1 MSEPIRTQPKSSMKI
16 DNAPTPHNTPAS
28 VMTNS
33 FLKNGNPVQDK
44 QGSSNTESNKRTDA
58 DVTAAPSTNEASKNI
73 KEEDVQSALTNQPL
87 LLQSIQEK
95 LGSLVGQD
103 SGYVDHLPP
112 QIKNRIYGL
121 KKLQSDLFVLEKD
134 FQVEM
139 FELEQKY
146 LLKYA
151 PLHDRRREIVVGN
164 DEPSNQEISKGREI
178 EKLET
183 ADQGEDGDEE
193 DEGVNQMTRQE
204 ETNINVKG
212 IPSFWLTALEN
223 LPVVSDTIT
232 DRDAEVLDY
241 LQDVQLQ
248 YLTEGKPGFKLV
260 FTFDKETPFFDNTVL
275 TKTYYYQTELGYSG
289 DFIYD
294 HAEGDKINW
303 VDNESNVTITV
314 EKRKQRNKVT
324 KQVRTIEKIT
334 PVESFFNFFDPP
346 RAPSGVEKNGEQEQQ
361 DAQVESADDGL
372 EDEDELEELEQRLA
386 LDYSIGEQ
394 LKDKLVP
401 RAIDW
406 FTGAALEFEFDNEQ
420 DDEFEEG
427 DDDEDEDEEEGEN
440 DDSGDEEEEDDFA
453 GKKENPPECKQS

>member
-1 MSEPIRTQPKSSMKI
+1 MSEPIRTKPKSSMKI

-28 VMTNS
+28 VVNNS
-33 FLKNGNPVQDK
+33 FLRNGNPVQLKGLSKD
-44 QGSSNTESNKRTDA
+44 TA
-58 DVTAAPSTNEASKNI
+58 DLPQTI
-73 KEEDVQSALTNQPL
+73 GEEDIQSAFKNQPL

-103 SGYVDHLPP
+103 SGYVEQLPP
-112 QIKNRIYGL
+112 QIKDRIYGL
-121 KKLQSDLFVLEKD
+121 KKLQNDLFSIEKD

-146 LLKYA
+146 LQKYT
-151 PLHDRRREIVVGN
+151 PLHDRRRRIVVGEE
-164 DEPSNQEISKGREI
+164 EPTEEEINKGKEI
-178 EKLET
+178 EKLEGT
-183 ADQGEDGDEE
+183 GEEEGTETEPEEEKQAAQGNADL
-193 DEGVNQMTRQE
+193 
-204 ETNINVKG
+204 KG

-223 LPVVSDTIT
+223 LPVISDTIT

-248 YLTEGKPGFKLV
+248 YLSDGKPGFKLLFV
-260 FTFDKETPFFDNTVL
+260 FDKQNPFFDNTVL

-303 VDNESNVTITV
+303 ADNESNVTISV

-346 RAPSGVEKNGEQEQQ
+346 RAPSVDSKEDEQQ
-361 DAQVESADDGL
+361 AENEDGL

-406 FTGAALEFEFDNEQ
+406 FTGAALEFEFDNEAE
-420 DDEFEEG
+420 DEFEEG
-427 DDDEDEDEEEGEN
+427 DDDEDDEDDDEEDEEDDDDDDDDDGEDEEEA
-440 DDSGDEEEEDDFA
+440 DDFA
-453 GKKENPPECKQS
+453 GKKEAPPDCKQS